1 MSRDVVPSCHLAP
14 RATRSP
20 SVVVP
25 DGPSSLSAMCRPRQV
40 RAEHGP
46 VAGGLRMT
54 REAGH
59 EPVMVSE
66 IVEAFVDTPQGV
78 ILDATV
84 GAGGHARA
92 ILEASTRHRLIGID
106 RDPVAVATAS
116 EALAPFG
123 GRARVVRRR
132 FDELAEVAAE
142 FAAGEPVSGVLFD
155 LGVSSMQLDEAD
167 RGFSYRFDAPLD
179 MRMDSSQELSAAG
192 VVNEWPEAVLADLFA
207 ANGEPRFARRLA
219 AAIVRARP
227 IATTGEL
234 SEVVRSGLP
243 AAARARGGHPAK
255 RVFQAVRV
263 AVNGELELLPAALDT
278 AMSLLVSGG
287 RVAALS
293 YHSGEDRIVKRA
305 FADAAAGWCRCPPGL
320 PCVCG
325 AIPAVRVLTRGARMP
340 DEAEVAANPRASS
353 ARLRIAERLGGPWRR
368 PNAPGEEA

>member
-1 MSRDVVPSCHLAP
+1 MSRDVAPTCHLAP

-20 SVVVP
+20 SVVAP
-25 DGPSSLSAMCRPRQV
+25 DGPSNLSAMHRPRPS
-40 RAEHGP
+40 RAEHDF
-46 VAGGLRMT
+46 VAGGLRVT
-54 REAGH
+54 RGAGH
-59 EPVMVSE
+59 EPVMVAE

-106 RDPVAVATAS
+106 RDPVAVAAAS
-116 EALAPFG
+116 ESLAPFG
-123 GRARVVRRR
+123 GRARVLRRR
-132 FDELAEVAAE
+132 FDQLAEVAAE
-142 FAAGEPVSGVLFD
+142 LAEGEPVSGVLFD
-155 LGVSSMQLDEAD
+155 LGVSSMQFDEAE

-179 MRMDSSQELSAAG
+179 MRMDPSEELSAAG
-192 VVNEWPEAVLADLFA
+192 VVNEWPEAVLAELFA

-234 SEVVRSGLP
+234 SEVVRSALP
-243 AAARARGGHPAK
+243 GSARARGGHPAK

-263 AVNGELELLPAALDT
+263 AVNDELELLPAALDT
-278 AMSLLVSGG
+278 AMSLLVPGG
-287 RVAALS
+287 RIAVLS

-305 FADAAAGWCRCPPGL
+305 FANAATGWCRCPQGL

-325 AIPAVRVLTRGARMP
+325 AIPAVRVLSRGARMP
-340 DEAEVAANPRASS
+340 KEAEVAANPRASS
-353 ARLRIAERLGGPWRR
+353 ARLRVAERLSGPWRR
-368 PNAPGEEA
+368 PGGQGEEA